1 MDTEMVKYLSKLSM
15 INFSDAESEKM
26 AREMTDIIALMDSVK
41 DIDIVYDP
49 IKDNHNVYLND
60 LRKDIPADSFPT
72 EKILQNAVSLE
83 KSFVV
88 PKVVE

>member
-1 MDTEMVKYLSKLSM
+1 MDTEMIKYLSKLGM
-15 INFSDAESEKM
+15 LNFTDAESEKM
-26 AREMTDIIALMDSVK
+26 AQEMTDIIALMDSVK
-41 DIDIVYDP
+41 EIDITYDP